1 MTTARGTRVGTT
13 AIGILLAVAVLAA
26 VNYLAARHWVRGD
39 WTRTKIYS
47 LSETSK
53 KVVRGLTKP
62 VRVTVFMSRS
72 DPQLFAPVTELVNR
86 YRSLSPKVEVE
97 FVDPRR
103 EVLRADAL
111 SKEFGLRDGT
121 VLFRSGDKKKYV
133 ERDKLADFDYANA
146 GFGGAP
152 QVKAFK
158 GEQAFTAA
166 ILEVTENKATRVYFS
181 VGHGEPTL
189 DSMER
194 GRGFAQVKE
203 ILTRD
208 NVNAGTWESAKG
220 DVPADASVVVIP
232 GPKTALLEPEVA
244 ELAKYVAGGG
254 RVLLLADPVLPTPG
268 APAADLGLQGFLS
281 TYGLQLDNDIVI
293 DPANAV
299 PMVGPETVIANRF
312 GTHPIVR
319 SLSAEGLPVL
329 FPIARSASK
338 IDKPPAGWT
347 STMLVETT
355 PEGWGETDLVHLDAV
370 QKDAKDKAGPVSIAM
385 AVAPADE
392 TKAGVHPTRVVVIGN
407 SRFITN
413 DNLRNAGNANL
424 FLNAIHWLAGEEKLV
439 GIAPKTPE
447 QASLSMTQSQ
457 VNRLG
462 LFAMFGLPIL
472 SIILG
477 VWVWYKRRD

>member
-1 MTTARGTRVGTT
+1 MKSARGTRVGTT
-13 AIGILLAVAVLAA
+13 AVGILLAAAVLLA

-53 KVVRGLTKP
+53 KVVKGLTQP
-62 VRVTVFMSRS
+62 VRVTVFMGRG
-72 DPQLFAPVTELVNR
+72 DRLWAPVTELVNR
-86 YRSLSPKVEVE
+86 YRALSSKIEVE

-121 VLFRSGDKKKYV
+121 VLFRSGEKKKYV
-133 ERDKLADFDYANA
+133 EHDKMADFDFASA
-146 GFGGAP
+146 GFGGSP
-152 QVKAFK
+152 EIKAFK
-158 GEQAFTAA
+158 GEEAFTAA
-166 ILEVTENKATRVYFS
+166 ILEVTENKQTRVYFTA
-181 VGHGEPTL
+181 GHGEPSL

-203 ILTRD
+203 TLTRD
-208 NVNAGTWESAKG
+208 NVNAAAWESAKG
-220 DVPADASVVVIP
+220 DVPPDASVVVVA
-232 GPKTALLEPEVA
+232 GPKTALLEPEAA
-244 ELAKYVAGGG
+244 ELVKYAAGGG
-254 RVLLLADPVLPTPG
+254 RVLVLADPVLPTPG
-268 APAADLGLQGFLS
+268 APAADLGLQAFLS

-299 PMVGPETVIANRF
+299 PLVGPETVIANRF

-329 FPIARSASK
+329 FPIARSVSK
-338 IDKPPAGWT
+338 TDKPPAGWT

-355 PEGWGETDLVHLDAV
+355 AEGWGETDLVHLDAV
-370 QKDAKDKAGPVSIAM
+370 QKDAKDKAGPVTIAM
-385 AVAPADE
+385 AVGPADE
-392 TKAGVHPTRVVVIGN
+392 AKAGAHPTRVVVIGN

-424 FLNAIHWLAGEEKLV
+424 FLNAVHWLAGEEKLV

-477 VWVWYKRRD
+477 VWVWYRRRD